1 MSKNFKA
8 LVVDKDPSGNFISSI
23 QKRRVADLPKGDLMV
38 RVEYSSLNYKD
49 ALSATGNKGVTRQ
62 YPHTPGIDAAG
73 VVEDSSHSDFPIG
86 TEVIVSG
93 YDLGMNTAGG
103 FGEYIRVPVGWAV
116 KRPEHLSAREAMII
130 GTAGLTAGL
139 CVKALKE
146 KSTISGMKA
155 LVSGAT
161 GGVGCMA
168 VKLLSHLDADVTAI
182 TGKKNATNFLEGL
195 GANEI
200 ISRTEFLESVRGPIS
215 KGFWNIAVD
224 VAGGNI
230 LSSIL
235 ASMRYGGT
243 VACCG
248 LVDDPSFKGSVF
260 PFILRGNRLIG
271 IDSVEIPIQDKAEIW
286 NSFANEWR
294 VSELEDMCKPVKLD
308 GMIAEIDK
316 ILDGDQTG
324 RVLLEM

>member
-1 MSKNFKA
+1 MSKDFKA
-8 LVVDKDPSGNFISSI
+8 LIVDEDPSGNFISSI
-23 QKRRVADLPKGDLMV
+23 QKRRVADLPKGDLTV

-62 YPHTPGIDAAG
+62 YPHTPGIDATG

-103 FGEYIRVPVGWAV
+103 FGEYIRVPVGWTV
-116 KRPEHLSAREAMII
+116 KRPERLSAREAMII

-182 TGKKNATNFLEGL
+182 TGKKDATNFLERL

-200 ISRTEFLESVRGPIS
+200 ISRTKFLESVSGPIA

-248 LVDDPSFKGSVF
+248 LVDDSSFKGSVF

-308 GMIAEIDK
+308 GIIAEIDK
-316 ILDGDQTG
+316 ILDGNQIG